1 MNYWSSE
8 IHHELIHPIRSTSF
22 LHFES
27 PWALIFPPVTEK
39 WRRRRL
45 RWTRRRRGWEIY
57 SRASTLRILPSPPLL
72 PRSAPPSTTSTALPS
87 MPISTWISWLVS
99 HSRFGFDCDLDLDLR
114 KKCGTIL
121 WCRLRSRI
129 WMCFCKDM
137 FKWLLRLRIWIQIC
151 KCWSMRITTSSS
163 VLLIQSKG
171 TL

>member
-1 MNYWSSE
+1 MNW
-8 IHHELIHPIRSTSF
+8 LIRSTSF

-27 PWALIFPPVTEK
+27 AWSSNFHPVTEK

-72 PRSAPPSTTSTALPS
+72 PRSAPLSTTSTALPS

-99 HSRFGFDCDLDLDLR
+99 QSRFGFDCER
-114 KKCGTIL
+114 FGFERKKKKCGTIL

-151 KCWSMRITTSSS
+151 KCWSMRTTTSSS
-163 VLLIQSKG
+163 VLLILSKG